1 MEKHSA
7 TTTIASGNPVGYTIF
22 ESVEIAEVVRPNPS
36 VEVSSVGL
44 FSDSDGIPMSLES
57 ATSVG
62 VSVMVSS
69 GVSDFVGEGA
79 RFFRLIQSIEA
90 KSEEGKHDQARSRRN
105 AKAPHCGKFRVSQ
118 QIEGTK
124 NFNEHEPDRR
134 SHQMILHRAVPESG
148 PNLSDN
154 DCGAL
159 PR

>member
-22 ESVEIAEVVRPNPS
+22 ESVEIAEVARPNPS

-44 FSDSDGIPMSLES
+44 FSDSDGIPLSLEF

-69 GVSDFVGEGA
+69 GVSDFVVEGA

-90 KSEEGKHDQARSRRN
+90 KLEEGKHDQARSRRN
-105 AKAPHCGKFRVSQ
+105 
-118 QIEGTK
+118 
-124 NFNEHEPDRR
+124 
-134 SHQMILHRAVPESG
+134 
-148 PNLSDN
+148 
-154 DCGAL
+154 
-159 PR
+159 

>member
-22 ESVEIAEVVRPNPS
+22 ESVEIAEVVRPTPS

-44 FSDSDGIPMSLES
+44 FSDSDGIPLSLES

-79 RFFRLIQSIEA
+79 RFFRLIQSIET
-90 KSEEGKHDQARSRRN
+90 KSEEGKHDYFSIQARSRRN

-118 QIEGTK
+118 QGTK
-124 NFNEHEPDRR
+124 NVNEHESDRLA
-134 SHQMILHRAVPESG
+134 HQ
-148 PNLSDN
+148 
-154 DCGAL
+154 
-159 PR
+159 